1 MFDIGF
7 LELVVVGVLGL
18 LVLGPE
24 RLPKAARTVG
34 LMIGRVRRT
43 MSGFQDELERQVRAD
58 ELREK
63 LKDPYA
69 TFLDD
74 DDRRPAAVRD
84 SAKGT
89 DHGQPPVAEPAT
101 AAATTAR
108 PAIDSREAV
117 SPAAIDPEYPSGTGD
132 QPRILPDIPTP
143 PAKDIKP
150 ES

>member
-43 MSGFQDELERQVRAD
+43 INGFQDELERQVRAE
-58 ELREK
+58 ELKEK

-74 DDRRPAAVRD
+74 DVRKPAAVLEAERQAHAAPD
-84 SAKGT
+84 VLP
-89 DHGQPPVAEPAT
+89 GQAEQPSEPSIVA
-101 AAATTAR
+101 
-108 PAIDSREAV
+108 D
-117 SPAAIDPEYPSGTGD
+117 IDPQHQQNSIAAPMPAPADQDTHKPS
-132 QPRILPDIPTP
+132 
-143 PAKDIKP
+143 
-150 ES
+150 

>member
-43 MSGFQDELERQVRAD
+43 MNNFQDELERQVRAD

-74 DDRRPAAVRD
+74 DVRRPAAVRD
-84 SAKGT
+84 YN
-89 DHGQPPVAEPAT
+89 QQQNT
-101 AAATTAR
+101 AAADRQTVDN
-108 PAIDSREAV
+108 PAIENTAIENPPASADS
-117 SPAAIDPEYPSGTGD
+117 
-132 QPRILPDIPTP
+132 QPRILPTTPTGP
-143 PAKDIKP
+143 ITPAKDTKP
-150 ES
+150 EP

>member
-74 DDRRPAAVRD
+74 DDRRPAAVR
-84 SAKGT
+84 
-89 DHGQPPVAEPAT
+89 
-101 AAATTAR
+101 
-108 PAIDSREAV
+108 
-117 SPAAIDPEYPSGTGD
+117 
-132 QPRILPDIPTP
+132 
-143 PAKDIKP
+143 
-150 ES
+150 